1 MNGDHMDRRNAFL
14 EAVTEALVLNPTWR
28 EGQCMFNVLMDMDH
42 DLAEMIRSGP
52 LDPFYND
59 QRIDPFLAWLD
70 KCWPAEAE
78 QHHPR
83 SP

>member
-1 MNGDHMDRRNAFL
+1 MKGDRMDRRNVFL
-14 EAVTEALVLNPTWR
+14 EAVAEALVLNPTWR
-28 EGQCMFNVLMDMDH
+28 EGQCMSNVLRDMDR

-59 QRIDPFLAWLD
+59 QRIGPFLGWLD
-70 KCWPAEAE
+70 KCWGSEAE